1 MDGQKIEKSES
12 SDFPKK
18 IIIIIIPVIGVFYL
32 SIFLGCLL
40 LYIIVQYDQPPTD
53 GDYVARETPGH
64 PMSSPKR

>member
-1 MDGQKIEKSES
+1 MDGEKIEKLES

-18 IIIIIIPVIGVFYL
+18 IIRIIIPVIGVFYL
-32 SIFLGCLL
+32 SIFLGFI
-40 LYIIVQYDQPPTD
+40 IIVQYDQPPTD

>member
-40 LYIIVQYDQPPTD
+40 LYMYIIV
-53 GDYVARETPGH
+53 DYVARETPGH